1 MSRKRVR
8 HQRSGAV
15 SMGVAVALGLVD
27 PGMEYFRALT
37 DGEGEAMML
46 RAQHMIRRNSRA

>member
-1 MSRKRVR
+1 
-8 HQRSGAV
+8 
-15 SMGVAVALGLVD
+15 MGVAVALGLVD